1 MEELSL
7 CFFPEVETKNMEN
20 ELRLPTSLIYLDERN
35 LTFPRKELIPLL
47 RSVDQEVR
55 PRILNR
61 QQLAQGSIKV
71 SALVRTA

>member
-1 MEELSL
+1 MEELPL

-20 ELRLPTSLIYLDERN
+20 ELRLPTSLIYIDERN

-55 PRILNR
+55 
-61 QQLAQGSIKV
+61 QQLAQVSIKV